1 MLLLVCL
8 EILPMASQY
17 VFRLVSKMLFLG
29 FTCTSVEV
37 KWLNPGGFSVFLA
50 KVFFRCVKKKKPQTF
65 KIIRLSGYVANSI
78 DLKSYW
84 YTLTFKNEINMCY
97 IKL

>member
-29 FTCTSVEV
+29 FTCTLVEV
-37 KWLNPGGFSVFLA
+37 K
-50 KVFFRCVKKKKPQTF
+50 
-65 KIIRLSGYVANSI
+65 
-78 DLKSYW
+78 
-84 YTLTFKNEINMCY
+84 
-97 IKL
+97 

>member
-37 KWLNPGGFSVFLA
+37 KWLNPGGFSSFLA
-50 KVFFRCVKKKKPQTF
+50 KLFFRYVKKKTQTF

-84 YTLTFKNEINMCY
+84 YMLTFKNEINMCY